1 MTDTTTEQG
10 TDRTPLAER
19 LRRPALTRS
28 LRLGDTKVTY
38 VPDGAVELSA
48 RGWFPRST
56 DEDWAAHPEYLD
68 DSGNLAAGI
77 GALLVEHGDRALLID
92 TGFGPQSIPAQPGNP
107 RGAIHGGAL
116 LDNLAALGRPPAT
129 IEAVAITHLHLDH
142 IGWAWNPAPD
152 RDLPAFAGRDL
163 LVAAPEWAHRHLL
176 AARGITDEI
185 LQAMAP
191 QVRTVLDGDEIFP
204 GVHVLLTPG
213 HTAGHASYVITGGG
227 ERLIAFGD
235 AMHSPVQ
242 VDHPEWSAAADLDPD
257 RAARE
262 RRRLVAELAR
272 PGTIGFGVH
281 FADVVFGR
289 VHLDGDGPAWRAVAD

>member
-1 MTDTTTEQG
+1 MRCSTAW
-10 TDRTPLAER
+10 PHW
-19 LRRPALTRS
+19 
-28 LRLGDTKVTY
+28 
-38 VPDGAVELSA
+38 AV
-48 RGWFPRST
+48 RST
-56 DEDWAAHPEYLD
+56 
-68 DSGNLAAGI
+68 
-77 GALLVEHGDRALLID
+77 
-92 TGFGPQSIPAQPGNP
+92 
-107 RGAIHGGAL
+107 
-116 LDNLAALGRPPAT
+116 T

-142 IGWAWNPAPD
+142 IGWAWNPAPGH
-152 RDLPAFAGRDL
+152 DLPAFAYRDL

-185 LQAMAP
+185 LQIMAP
-191 QVRTVLDGDEIFP
+191 QVRTVIDGEEIFP
-204 GVHVLLTPG
+204 GVRVLLTPG

-235 AMHSPVQ
+235 AMHSPIQ
-242 VDHPEWSAAADLDPD
+242 VDHPDWSAAADLDPD
-257 RAARE
+257 RAAQE